1 MASLQPLLAKLLVYY
16 EHPGW
21 RLGIGVLLLA
31 LGIIYLQ
38 LPEAKAGLGLVVTVI
53 GLALLLDGAAG
64 GRGVLAPPPPPK
76 APKVEK
82 PVRAPSHLRIEV
94 GPPAAGS

>member
-21 RLGIGVLLLA
+21 RLGIGILLLA
-31 LGIIYLQ
+31 MGIIYLQ
-38 LPEAKAGLGLVVTVI
+38 MPEAKFGPGLLVTVI

-64 GRGVLAPPPPPK
+64 GRGVLAPAPPPK
-76 APKVEK
+76 ARKAAQ
-82 PVRAPSHLRIEV
+82 PVRAPPHLRIQV
-94 GPPAAGS
+94 GPAVGS